1 MSDEKQ
7 EVAEEVLSNSD
18 IVDRAFDAVEE
29 ESTSSESSTEEKTEE
44 TEVKETEEP
53 SAEDDKTESSEE
65 KEPDVPK
72 EFHKNPAWQRILKQR
87 DAKDAELKELQ
98 EKYSGFESK
107 LEEFNK
113 VTSSPTYIKQRMEAE
128 GYKQETI
135 NAKLQE
141 LGHKVDTP
149 STTDVDL
156 VMRELN
162 IQKENLTDEARNYI
176 DTYVADAAKVADIIV
191 RDRMNKI
198 LPQELADI
206 RSSLGKYNNES
217 QATQYISQMKETI
230 SSEGVLDFA
239 KDVEPALAKH
249 MADNPD
255 ATQQEIFSAF
265 KDISR
270 QLTIDVLQ
278 AKGKKNATQES
289 KKSLRG
295 NKEGATIDPTN
306 APSMEEGESTSSFV
320 DKLLDW
326 GAINY

>member
-128 GYKQETI
+128 GYKQEAI

-141 LGHKVDTP
+141 MGHKVDSP

-278 AKGKKNATQES
+278 AKGKKSATQES

-295 NKEGATIDPTN
+295 NKEGATIDPTH
-306 APSMEEGESTSSFV
+306 APAMEEGESTSSFV

>member
-128 GYKQETI
+128 GYKQEAI

-141 LGHKVDTP
+141 MGHKVDSP

-255 ATQQEIFSAF
+255 ATQQEIFGAF

-270 QLTIDVLQ
+270 QLTIDVLT
-278 AKGKKNATQES
+278 AKGKRSATQES

-306 APSMEEGESTSSFV
+306 APAMEEGESTSSFV

>member
-29 ESTSSESSTEEKTEE
+29 ESTSSESSTEEKTED
-44 TEVKETEEP
+44 TEVPETEEP

-65 KEPDVPK
+65 EEPDVPK

-87 DAKDAELKELQ
+87 DAKDAKIKELQ

-128 GYKQETI
+128 GYKQEAI

-141 LGHKVDTP
+141 MGHKVDSP

-217 QATQYISQMKETI
+217 QATQYISQMKDTI

>member
-7 EVAEEVLSNSD
+7 EATEEVLSNSD